1 SPASSILLLFSFCPQ
16 HLPLPTVNRFSL
28 TLHVS
33 AVDQGAARAT
43 IHPLIL
49 PVQAAEIRTTA
60 IFTRHHHHHRDANKL
75 PPPPHPPVQTLCLPP
90 LPTTLPPEAVIRPIT
105 ESDIA
110 PLRRINSLLLQV
122 SYSDTFYQKA
132 IDPSSSGPF
141 SRVITWT
148 HEGEEPKIIGGI
160 VSHVEPDIDTSA
172 AQVPQNL
179 YIRSLCLLSPYR
191 SLGLMNAALE
201 HVIATAIS
209 APNLDVRT
217 VTAHVWTENE
227 EGLHWYDARGFTRLD
242 PPVMGYYLKLRP
254 DSAWLMKKDVG
265 ASVRSSLPG
274 ANGNVVAASSRPVG
288 ASTTAAVVNLPP
300 PPTSGPPSSKSTP
313 PPSSAPPPQGSRP
326 KAVSGQSYQNQ
337 RPDMEWNDLP
347 LTWPR
352 RWVRCARWAV
362 SQLRRRVRGVARRRR
377 GGRRIAHIRPRLL
390 AIQEH
395 NSAGPGVVIT
405 DRVYT
410 NDDNAYKT

>member
-1 SPASSILLLFSFCPQ
+1 MSLPSAKAPPAQLSIRSFFQ
-16 HLPLPTVNRFSL
+16 SKQTKY
-28 TLHVS
+28 
-33 AVDQGAARAT
+33 A
-43 IHPLIL
+43 
-49 PVQAAEIRTTA
+49 
-60 IFTRHHHHHRDANKL
+60 
-75 PPPPHPPVQTLCLPP
+75 PPPSSRETTTTTTTTMPTNSPPSAHPSPHPPVQNLRLPP

-122 SYSDTFYQKA
+122 SYPDTFYQKA

-209 APNLDVRT
+209 APNMDVRT

-227 EGLHWYDARGFTRLD
+227 EGLHWYDARGFTRLE
-242 PPVMGYYLKLRP
+242 PPVKGYYLKLRP
-254 DSAWLMKKDVG
+254 DSAWLMKRDVG

-274 ANGNVVAASSRPVG
+274 TNGNGVAASSRPVG

-300 PPTSGPPSSKSTP
+300 PPASGGPPSSKSTT
-313 PPSSAPPPQGSRP
+313 PPSSAPTPPPPPPPGARP
-326 KAVSGQSYQNQ
+326 KAVSGQSYQNH

-347 LTWPR
+347 ADMAPTLGALRKTGSESASATSSRSSSQAPR
-352 RWVRCARWAV
+352 RKK
-362 SQLRRRVRGVARRRR
+362 
-377 GGRRIAHIRPRLL
+377 
-390 AIQEH
+390 
-395 NSAGPGVVIT
+395 
-405 DRVYT
+405 DRSYPAAAFG
-410 NDDNAYKT
+410 N

>member
-1 SPASSILLLFSFCPQ
+1 MSLPSTKAPPAQLSIRSFFQSKQPKYAPPPSSRD
-16 HLPLPTVNRFSL
+16 T
-28 TLHVS
+28 T
-33 AVDQGAARAT
+33 T
-43 IHPLIL
+43 
-49 PVQAAEIRTTA
+49 TTA
-60 IFTRHHHHHRDANKL
+60 MPTNS

-347 LTWPR
+347 ADMAPTLGALRKMGSESTSATSSRSSSQAPR
-352 RWVRCARWAV
+352 RKKDRSYPAAAF
-362 SQLRRRVRGVARRRR
+362 G
-377 GGRRIAHIRPRLL
+377 
-390 AIQEH
+390 
-395 NSAGPGVVIT
+395 NSGA
-405 DRVYT
+405 
-410 NDDNAYKT
+410 